1 MKINQIIFDF
11 DGVIINSHKVK
22 SKAFYHV
29 FKDYGKNKAQ
39 KAMKYHLKNTGV
51 SRFIKFKYILKK
63 IIKININK
71 KILKDLDRRFNNFT
85 EKKIKKLKPSK
96 SLNDFLKTENK
107 KINFYISSGTPQK
120 QLPSLLKNIKLGKY
134 FKKVYGSPDNKIQ
147 HIKKILKDLDR
158 KFNNFTEKKI
168 KKLKPSKSLNDFLK
182 TENKRINFYIS
193 SGTPQKQLPSLL
205 KNIKLTKYFEKVY
218 GSPDNKVQHIK
229 KILKKNSST
238 IFVGDS
244 LEDFLSANKMNIKF
258 FLKVNSENKFLQK
271 KNIQKIYNFKN
282 FKLKLSNL

>member
-22 SKAFYHV
+22 SRAFYHV

-51 SRFIKFKYILKK
+51 SRFVKFKYILKK
-63 IIKININK
+63 IIKI
-71 KILKDLDRRFNNFT
+71 
-85 EKKIKKLKPSK
+85 
-96 SLNDFLKTENK
+96 
-107 KINFYISSGTPQK
+107 KIN
-120 QLPSLLKNIKLGKY
+120 
-134 FKKVYGSPDNKIQ
+134 
-147 HIKKILKDLDR
+147 KKILKDLDR